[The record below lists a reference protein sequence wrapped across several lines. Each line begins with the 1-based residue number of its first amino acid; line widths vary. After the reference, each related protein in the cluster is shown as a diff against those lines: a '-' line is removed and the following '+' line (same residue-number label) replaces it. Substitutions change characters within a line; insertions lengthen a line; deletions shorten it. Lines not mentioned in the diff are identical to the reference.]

1 MSALHS
7 KQINM
12 VDIFYKTFIYWK
24 PETLQ
29 KMKITYNEWKED
41 EILKLFEN
49 QQKIVTKEP
58 GKIKESANYK

>member
-1 MSALHS
+1 
-7 KQINM
+7 M

-41 EILKLFEN
+41 EILII